1 MIYYVSDNII
11 LGTGLSSTKAEER
24 GPAAR
29 DKISPRPPW
38 MTKTAALRSSAKRRF
53 CLGVRQIPRNSR
65 TLPPKNFSFSAS
77 ESFV

>member
-11 LGTGLSSTKAEER
+11 LYTGLSSTKAEEQ
-24 GPAAR
+24 GPVAR
-29 DKISPRPPW
+29 DKISPSPPRI
-38 MTKTAALRSSAKRRF
+38 TKTAALRSFAKRRF

-65 TLPPKNFSFSAS
+65 TLPPKNFSLPAS